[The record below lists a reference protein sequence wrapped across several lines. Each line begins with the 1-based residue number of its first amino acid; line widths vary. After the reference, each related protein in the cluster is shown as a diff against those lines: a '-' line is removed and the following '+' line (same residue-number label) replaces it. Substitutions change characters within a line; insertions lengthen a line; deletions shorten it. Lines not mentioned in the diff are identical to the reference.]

1 MNNVTMTPARLTEII
16 ARFASARIA
25 VVGDYFL
32 DKYLDVDPSL
42 EEISVETELPAYQVT
57 GIRCFPG
64 AAGTVVSNLS
74 ALGAGQLIAI
84 GFAGQDGEAFE
95 LRRELQR
102 RNCSIEH
109 LHESTERATPTYLKP
124 RDQTKSGLAGEHSR
138 YDTKNRQPLT
148 RELEQAIIT
157 SLDSVISNVDA
168 VIVLDQV
175 EERNH
180 GAINDAVRTHLS
192 QLAQQHSN
200 VIFWADS
207 RRRINE
213 FRYLVTKP
221 NQFETIDKQNP
232 RPGES
237 ISIDE
242 LKAAALSLSQQNHAP
257 VFVTSGQ
264 AGIGVVDGDWTTVP
278 ALRLS
283 VEIDPTGAGD
293 STSAGCVLALSAGA
307 SLIEAAIVGNLVA
320 SITVQQLA
328 TTGTARPDE
337 LPAQLSRWLVENA

>member
-1 MNNVTMTPARLTEII
+1 MTNVTMTPARLTELIVC
-16 ARFASARIA
+16 FASARIA

-42 EEISVETELPAYQVT
+42 EEMSVETELPAYQVT

-84 GFAGQDGEAFE
+84 GFTGQDGEAFE

-109 LHESTERATPTYLKP
+109 LHEAPERATPTYLKP
-124 RDQTKSGLAGEHSR
+124 RDKNKPGLDGEHSR

-148 RELEQAIIT
+148 RELERAIIT
-157 SLDSVISNVDA
+157 SLDAVVASVDA

-175 EERNH
+175 EDRNC
-180 GAINDAVRTHLS
+180 GAINDAGRTHLS
-192 QLAQQHSN
+192 GLARQHSN

-213 FRYLVTKP
+213 FRHIVTKP
-221 NQFETIDKQNP
+221 NQFETIGKRNP

-242 LKAAALSLSQQNHAP
+242 LRAAALSLSQQNQAP
-257 VFVTSGQ
+257 VFVTYGR

-278 ALRLS
+278 ALQLS

-293 STSAGCVLALSAGA
+293 STSAGCVLALCAGA
-307 SLIEAAIVGNLVA
+307 SLVEAAIVGNLVA

-328 TTGTARPDE
+328 TTGTASPDE
-337 LPAQLSRWLVENA
+337 LPSQLSRWLCENH